1 MFDATFWVAI
11 SFLLFIVLLVYK
23 KVPQIILNQIDE
35 KISQLKTKIDE
46 AENLKS
52 SSEKLLGDAK
62 SKLEKSEN
70 ENIDIL
76 AKAKQISE
84 SEIAASLEKMKQS
97 LENKEK
103 AARSKIDQAK
113 DDAINQVKKI
123 ATQVALETLEKAI
136 TENLDGKK
144 QEEVNLLKL
153 KQSIEKLKNVN

>member
-23 KVPQIILNQIDE
+23 KVPQKILNQIDE

-70 ENIDIL
+70 ENINIL

-103 AARSKIDQAK
+103 AARSKINQAK

>member
-123 ATQVALETLEKAI
+123 AAQVALETLEKAI

>member
-1 MFDATFWVAI
+1 MFDSTFWVAI
-11 SFLLFIVLLVYK
+11 SFLLFIVLLLYK

-46 AENLKS
+46 AEKLKS

-62 SKLEKSEN
+62 SKFEKSEN

-123 ATQVALETLEKAI
+123 AAQVALETLEKAI